1 MRGIC
6 MKKVISIILAAL
18 TLLSAVAI
26 SFSASA
32 ATGISDGGM
41 RHIVCND
48 AQIATVSQVAF
59 TECGFYI
66 GTSPSSLTRI
76 VEKESQPAHSSI
88 WFPIRSWWK
97 ELSPSTTY
105 YWKIYLISAVDGKEY
120 QTPLQD
126 FTTKAHDLGAW
137 QTVTDAT
144 CANVGKQI
152 QQCNYCHQIINRR
165 DVASPEHNY
174 QTVIITEPT
183 CVTDGKKIDV
193 CKNCSA
199 SKISAIPANGQHDEG
214 IWTLDFE
221 ATLDHDGQMSRY
233 CTRCNA
239 VLETKAI
246 VKHEHTVGEFVTVRR
261 ATCSEDGLQAKI
273 CSVCGVCTEINNIPA
288 KGHSETLAEI
298 ISTAPTCT
306 AAGEKIRYCTDCG
319 LAIETVSV
327 EALGHDDG
335 VWLTEKDATCLEAGV
350 KDCHCTRCGELIGS
364 ETVPAKGHSEELV
377 KSAKVLPSCT
387 TAGENNLLCK
397 DCGALLGTETV
408 AALGHDDGVWTVSI
422 APTCELAGEEICTC
436 TRCGEKIGARK
447 VDALGHDSGVWKVD
461 FEATADHDGQMTRY
475 CSRCGHAFESKS
487 FSNHTHSLGYKATVI
502 APECEKDGMGGV
514 FCASCGVQYDT
525 YVIEALG
532 HNYSDWH
539 VNNDGTHAKSC
550 SRCHDVQILNCDYDV
565 TTTAPTCTEGGYTT
579 HVCKDCGYTY
589 VDEYV
594 APLGHDLTEWVDDDE
609 LTHSRHCQRQG
620 CDYSEVGEHEW
631 TRWKYDANGKLFHNG
646 TKSRFCP
653 ICGLKQ
659 TAEAKHSSF
668 FGKILHTIWIWFLNV
683 IFKIGYIIGLNWL
696 FPWINIYPEM

>member
-1 MRGIC
+1 MP
-6 MKKVISIILAAL
+6 
-18 TLLSAVAI
+18 
-26 SFSASA
+26 
-32 ATGISDGGM
+32 
-41 RHIVCND
+41 
-48 AQIATVSQVAF
+48 AQSTV
-59 TECGFYI
+59 
-66 GTSPSSLTRI
+66 
-76 VEKESQPAHSSI
+76 
-88 WFPIRSWWK
+88 WFPVRSWWR
-97 ELSPSTTY
+97 ELSPSTNY
-105 YWKIYLISAVDGKEY
+105 YWKIYIISEGKEY
-120 QTPLQD
+120 QTPLNS

-193 CKNCSA
+193 CENCSA

-221 ATLDHDGQMSRY
+221 ATLDHDGQMSRH
-233 CTRCNA
+233 CKKCGEL
-239 VLETKAI
+239 LETKAI
-246 VKHEHTVGEFVTVRR
+246 AKHEHTVGEFVTVRS

-335 VWLTEKDATCLEAGV
+335 VWLTEKDATCLETGV

-422 APTCELAGEEICTC
+422 APTCERAGEEICTC

-487 FSNHTHSLGYKATVI
+487 FSKHTHSLGCKATVI

-550 SRCHDVQILNCDYDV
+550 SRCHDLQILNCDYDV

-659 TAEAKHSSF
+659 TAEAKYSSF

-696 FPWINIYPEM
+696 FPWINIYTDM

>member
-1 MRGIC
+1 M
-6 MKKVISIILAAL
+6 
-18 TLLSAVAI
+18 
-26 SFSASA
+26 
-32 ATGISDGGM
+32 
-41 RHIVCND
+41 
-48 AQIATVSQVAF
+48 
-59 TECGFYI
+59 
-66 GTSPSSLTRI
+66 
-76 VEKESQPAHSSI
+76 PAHSTV
-88 WFPIRSWWK
+88 WFPVRSWWK
-97 ELSPSTTY
+97 ELSPSTNY
-105 YWKIYLISAVDGKEY
+105 YWKIYIISEGKEY
-120 QTPLQD
+120 QTPLNS
-126 FTTKAHDLGAW
+126 FTSKAHDLGAW

-246 VKHEHTVGEFVTVRR
+246 VKHEHTVGEFVTVRS

-335 VWLTEKDATCLEAGV
+335 VWLTEKDATCLETGV

-408 AALGHDDGVWTVSI
+408 AALGHDDGVWAVSI

-447 VDALGHDSGVWKVD
+447 VDALGHDNGVWKVD

-609 LTHSRHCQRQG
+609 LTHSRHCQRPG

-631 TRWKYDANGKLFHNG
+631 TRWEYDANGKLFHNG

-659 TAEAKHSSF
+659 TAEAKHSNF

-696 FPWINIYPEM
+696 FPWINIYPDM

>member
-76 VEKESQPAHSSI
+76 VEKESQVAHSSI

-246 VKHEHTVGEFVTVRR
+246 VKHEHTVGEFVTVRS

-696 FPWINIYPEM
+696 FPWINIYPDM

>member
-1 MRGIC
+1 

-66 GTSPSSLTRI
+66 GTSPTSLTKI

-105 YWKIYLISAVDGKEY
+105 YWKIYLISAADGKEY

-126 FTTKAHDLGAW
+126 FTTKAHDLGVW

-152 QQCNYCHQIINRR
+152 QQCNYCHHIINRR

-193 CKNCSA
+193 CENCSA

-221 ATLDHDGQMSRY
+221 ATLDADGQMSRH
-233 CTRCNA
+233 CKKCGEL
-239 VLETKAI
+239 LETKAI
-246 VKHEHTVGEFVTVRR
+246 AKHEHTVGEFVTVRS

-327 EALGHDDG
+327 E
-335 VWLTEKDATCLEAGV
+335 
-350 KDCHCTRCGELIGS
+350 
-364 ETVPAKGHSEELV
+364 
-377 KSAKVLPSCT
+377 
-387 TAGENNLLCK
+387 
-397 DCGALLGTETV
+397 
-408 AALGHDDGVWTVSI
+408 ALGHDDGVWTVSI

-487 FSNHTHSLGYKATVI
+487 FSKHTHSLGYKATVI

-631 TRWKYDANGKLFHNG
+631 TRWEYDANGKLFHNG

-696 FPWINIYPEM
+696 FPWINIYPDM

>member
-1 MRGIC
+1 

-66 GTSPSSLTRI
+66 GTSPTSLTKI

-105 YWKIYLISAVDGKEY
+105 YWKIYLISAADGKEY

-126 FTTKAHDLGAW
+126 FTTKAHDLGVW

-152 QQCNYCHQIINRR
+152 QQCNYCHHIINRR

-193 CKNCSA
+193 CENCSA

-221 ATLDHDGQMSRY
+221 ATLDADGQMSRH
-233 CTRCNA
+233 CKKCGEL
-239 VLETKAI
+239 LETKAI
-246 VKHEHTVGEFVTVRR
+246 AKHEHTVGEFVTVRS

-335 VWLTEKDATCLEAGV
+335 VWLTEKDATCLETGV

-487 FSNHTHSLGYKATVI
+487 FSKHTHSLGYKATVI

-539 VNNDGTHAKSC
+539 MNNDGTHAKSC

-579 HVCKDCGYTY
+579 HVCKDCGYNY

-609 LTHSRHCQRQG
+609 LTHSRHCQHPG

-631 TRWKYDANGKLFHNG
+631 TRWEYDANGKLFHNG

-696 FPWINIYPEM
+696 FPWINIYPDM